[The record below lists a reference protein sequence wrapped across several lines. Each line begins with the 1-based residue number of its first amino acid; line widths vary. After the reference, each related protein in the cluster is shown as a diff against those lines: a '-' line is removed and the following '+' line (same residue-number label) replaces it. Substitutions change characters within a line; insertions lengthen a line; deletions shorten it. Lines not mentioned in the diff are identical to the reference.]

1 MAKWTSPLFTDMR
14 NKIADSVV
22 FSRWKGRGYFR
33 SWVKPANP
41 RTNAQKAHR
50 AVLANL
56 VKRFQEITATAGVK
70 SAWNARALEYLISG
84 YNLFVKWGRSSYVK
98 AEPGTSAGKLKITYK
113 CGIPLSEARIYTYNA
128 TEGWADDTPTEGLQS
143 GENTIEITKT
153 AGETYEVFLAT
164 KNVLK
169 EGDSSPQFYQAI
181 TKWYPNTETGEAVEA
196 KATTPS

>member
-98 AEPGTSAGKLKITYK
+98 AEPGTSSGKLKITYK

-181 TKWYPNTETGEAVEA
+181 TKWYPNVETGEAVEA

>member
-56 VKRFQEITATAGVK
+56 VKRYQELTADSAVK

-98 AEPGTSAGKLKITYK
+98 AEPGSASGKLKVTYK
-113 CGIPLSEARIYTYNA
+113 CGIPLSEARLYTYNP
-128 TEGWADDTPTEGLQS
+128 TEGWSDDTPAEGLAS
-143 GENTIEITKT
+143 GENTIEITKSANT
-153 AGETYEVFLAT
+153 EYTVFLAT

-169 EGDSSPQFYQAI
+169 EGDTSPQAYQAI
-181 TKWYPNTETGEAVEA
+181 TKWYPDTTNGVAVEA
-196 KATTPS
+196 KATTPA

>member
-56 VKRFQEITATAGVK
+56 VKRYQELTADSAVK

-98 AEPGTSAGKLKITYK
+98 AEPGSASGKLKVTYK
-113 CGIPLSEARIYTYNA
+113 CGIPLSEARLYTYNA
-128 TEGWADDTPTEGLQS
+128 SEGWSDDTPADGLQS
-143 GENTIEITKT
+143 GENTIEITKSADT
-153 AGETYEVFLAT
+153 EYVVFLAT

-169 EGDSSPQFYQAI
+169 EGDSSPQAYQAI
-181 TKWYPNTETGEAVEA
+181 TKWYPDTTNGVAVEA
-196 KATTPS
+196 KATTPA

>member
-98 AEPGTSAGKLKITYK
+98 AEPGTSSGKLKITYK

-181 TKWYPNTETGEAVEA
+181 TKWYPDTTNGVAVEA

>member
-1 MAKWTSPLFTDMR
+1 MTKWTSPLFTDMR

-41 RTNAQKAHR
+41 RTNPQKAHR

-56 VKRFQEITATAGVK
+56 VKRYQEITGTEGVK

-98 AEPGTSAGKLKITYK
+98 AEPGAASGELKITYK
-113 CGIPLSEARIYTYNA
+113 CGIPLSEARIYTFNA
-128 TEGWADDTPTEGLQS
+128 SEGWSDDTPAEGLSS
-143 GENTIEITKT
+143 GENTITITKT
-153 AGETYEVFLAT
+153 AGTEYEVFLAT
-164 KNVLK
+164 KNVLR

-181 TKWYPNTETGEAVEA
+181 TKWYPDTTNGVAVEA
-196 KATTPS
+196 KATTPA

>member
-41 RTNAQKAHR
+41 KTNAQKAHR

-56 VKRFQEITATAGVK
+56 VKRYQELTADSAVK

-98 AEPGTSAGKLKITYK
+98 AEPGSASGKLKVTYK
-113 CGIPLSEARIYTYNA
+113 CGIPLSEARLYTYNA
-128 TEGWADDTPTEGLQS
+128 SEGWSDDTPADGLQS
-143 GENTIEITKT
+143 GENTIEITKSADT
-153 AGETYEVFLAT
+153 EYVVFLAT

-169 EGDSSPQFYQAI
+169 EGDSSPQAYQAI
-181 TKWYPNTETGEAVEA
+181 TKWYPDTTNGVAVEA
-196 KATTPS
+196 KATTPA